1 MIHEMREKFGTYY
14 EEFQVGDIYRHWP
27 GKTITE
33 SDNNLFSL
41 LTMNHHPVH
50 LDHKYA
56 SSKQHGKVLVV
67 GTLVFSV
74 VVGMTVSDI
83 SGNAIANLLY
93 ENINHL
99 APVYIGDT
107 IYASTTVL
115 EKHLSK
121 SKNDRGI
128 IYVETT
134 AFNQNDAK
142 VLSFRRKVLIPVK
155 VPPKNKIL
163 DYIKGDDRG

>member
-1 MIHEMREKFGTYY
+1 VENKAFKFGRYY
-14 EEFQVGDIYRHWP
+14 EDFEKEDVYDHWP

-67 GTLVFSV
+67 GTLVFSL
-74 VVGMTVSDI
+74 VVGMTVRDV
-83 SGNAIANLLY
+83 SGNAVANLLY
-93 ENINHL
+93 ENIDHL
-99 APVYIGDT
+99 APVHIGDT
-107 IYASTTVL
+107 IYARTKVL

-128 IYVETT
+128 VYVETT
-134 AFNQNDAK
+134 AFNQDDIK
-142 VLSFRRKVLIPVK
+142 VLSFRRKVLVPVR
-155 VPPKNKIL
+155 PRNN
-163 DYIKGDDRG
+163 GS